1 MVPSIS
7 RNRVGQGLKIIENRL
22 EIEVFSSMPWS
33 DPISKTRRP
42 HHISPLPR
50 SLEVRMVIGDH
61 PRKLWS
67 IVGSLPGHPNREN
80 PIFPAYARPVAILQP
95 YPLDTNIWNRPRTHC
110 EAYPGQRGRAPCN
123 HAPEGERCHRLRA
136 HRRQPAPLHLIIT
149 ASSQPGRRSSWVPHS
164 DLQSIVRCATVS
176 PRHWRQPHSPI
187 TSSSGLDA
195 HGHAD
200 VATPPAKNAAV

>member
-1 MVPSIS
+1 MV
-7 RNRVGQGLKIIENRL
+7 
-22 EIEVFSSMPWS
+22 M
-33 DPISKTRRP
+33 
-42 HHISPLPR
+42 
-50 SLEVRMVIGDH
+50 GDH
-61 PRKLWS
+61 PHKLWS

-200 VATPPAKNAAV
+200 VATPPAKNAAAQIHVRLYSQFLPDLRS

>member
-1 MVPSIS
+1 MV
-7 RNRVGQGLKIIENRL
+7 
-22 EIEVFSSMPWS
+22 M
-33 DPISKTRRP
+33 
-42 HHISPLPR
+42 
-50 SLEVRMVIGDH
+50 GDH
-61 PRKLWS
+61 PHKLWS

-149 ASSQPGRRSSWVPHS
+149 ASSQPGRRSSWVPTLTCSPLCDARQFHHAIGDS
-164 DLQSIVRCATVS
+164 PTLLLQAPRAWTRTGMLMWPLRPPKTLLYSQFLPDLRS
-176 PRHWRQPHSPI
+176 
-187 TSSSGLDA
+187 
-195 HGHAD
+195 
-200 VATPPAKNAAV
+200 